1 MQALKES
8 LTPDT
13 VLNERR
19 IQIKRSKEYIS
30 ELSHKVKENAN
41 AVEKEI
47 YRLLE
52 VAVKTNAAL
61 AQQKI
66 RQLQSVENDLL
77 RDMFTLEWTER
88 YLRDQRNS
96 LPPAGFLKLWNQH
109 VELRKSQYDF
119 TYRPPESL
127 VEDVT
132 PDIRVQG
139 SIAVTTSDVQFLYKA
154 RQMDAQSD
162 AASSEEVS
170 PRTRKF
176 LNVVLDEKQDSSSG
190 LTKSPGNTV
199 TADPE
204 SPLSTEDMQLL
215 SQATVLSSIGTDPQ
229 ELNVFKRKLEVAR
242 RGAQRSV
249 QRTALVPNTFSS
261 VADASSATVTPVK
274 TRIHSRNRRNDPNEE
289 PGMIAISDVVIQ
301 QTLRMSFIASQR
313 AQESPA
319 LIDDMYV

>member
-1 MQALKES
+1 M
-8 LTPDT
+8 
-13 VLNERR
+13 
-19 IQIKRSKEYIS
+19 
-30 ELSHKVKENAN
+30 KENAN

-154 RQMDAQSD
+154 RQVDAEND
-162 AASSEEVS
+162 TAPSEGVS

-176 LNVVLDEKQDSSSG
+176 LNVVLDEKQDSG
-190 LTKSPGNTV
+190 LSKPPVNPV

-215 SQATVLSSIGTDPQ
+215 SQATVLSSIGTNPED
-229 ELNVFKRKLEVAR
+229 LNLFKRKLEVAR

-249 QRTALVPNTFSS
+249 QRTAIVPSMFSS

-274 TRIHSRNRRNDPNEE
+274 NRLHSHNRRNAPNEE

-319 LIDDMYV
+319 LIDDMYVS